1 MNESLTKYLQTSRA
15 LEKELSRI
23 PKNEEVSERM
33 ATTAEKVQQL
43 RAISRDPVSLDMP
56 VGKDGESALGD
67 LLEDDSADSILG
79 PLMAHE
85 VRHQTAGVLQALSP
99 TEEKVIRM
107 RFGVGCDREHTLEE
121 IARDFGLTRERIRQ
135 IEVKALDRL
144 RSSENAQRL
153 QPLMTI
159 Q

>member
-1 MNESLTKYLQTSRA
+1 
-15 LEKELSRI
+15 
-23 PKNEEVSERM
+23 
-33 ATTAEKVQQL
+33 
-43 RAISRDPVSLDMP
+43 
-56 VGKDGESALGD
+56 
-67 LLEDDSADSILG
+67 
-79 PLMAHE
+79 
-85 VRHQTAGVLQALSP
+85 
-99 TEEKVIRM
+99 M

-135 IEVKALDRL
+135 IEVKALHRL